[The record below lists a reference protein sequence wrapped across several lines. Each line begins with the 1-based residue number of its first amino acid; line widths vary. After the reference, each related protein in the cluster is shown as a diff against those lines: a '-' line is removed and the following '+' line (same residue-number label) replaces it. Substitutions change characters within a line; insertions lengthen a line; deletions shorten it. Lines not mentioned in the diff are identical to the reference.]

1 MSSMHESSLKD
12 RKHLNSVLSQLHNI
26 EEQFELADTRPTA
39 SLLNNVQQLIYRFF
53 EVVDLP
59 LDILATPEGK
69 VIVSC
74 SSQLDN
80 MLYLECAPEG
90 NVYCMIK
97 IDGKRTRQS
106 YPDISKIPDSHIAKS
121 AKYMVSSQE

>member
-1 MSSMHESSLKD
+1 MSSLHNISLKA
-12 RKHLNSVLSQLHNI
+12 RKYLNSAFSQLHNI
-26 EEQFELADTRPTA
+26 EEQYEPDDIRPTD
-39 SLLNNVQQLIYRFF
+39 SLLNNVEQLIYRFF